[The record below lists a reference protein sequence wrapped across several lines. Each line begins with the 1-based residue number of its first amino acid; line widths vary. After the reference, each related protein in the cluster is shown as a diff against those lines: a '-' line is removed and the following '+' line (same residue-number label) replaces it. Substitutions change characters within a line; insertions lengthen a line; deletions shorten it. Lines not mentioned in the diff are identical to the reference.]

1 MIEKI
6 VSIEI
11 PALEVT
17 ATKAVVTEYR
27 AEEGLYVF
35 DLYDAD
41 NKLVAKG
48 RYIAVADAPFELTQ
62 EDIDILNP
70 PVVEEE
76 V

>member
-17 ATKAVVTEYR
+17 ATKVVVTEYR
-27 AEEGLYVF
+27 AEEGLCVF

-41 NKLVAKG
+41 NNLVAKS
-48 RYIAVADAPFELTQ
+48 RYVATADAPFELTQ